1 MIDERII
8 QGLKVRIQAD
18 EVSEALGDPRA
29 IKENE
34 ERRQILKGLLE
45 RRKTPGPAAPSEAA
59 KGLADWHSEW
69 ATVHPNGTDLEALEA
84 AREYHGAAITRR
96 QVEALRRPADGTP
109 RKRGPKAGKS
119 YAGPR

>member
-45 RRKTPGPAAPSEAA
+45 RRKTPGPTAPPEAA
-59 KGLADWHSEW
+59 KGLADWHSGW
-69 ATVHPNGTDLEALEA
+69 VAVHPNATDREAWDA
-84 AREYHGAAITRR
+84 AREHHNPDTTRR
-96 QVEALRRPADGTP
+96 QVEALRRPDGTP
-109 RKRGPKAGKS
+109 RKRGPKPGKS
-119 YAGPR
+119 YAGAR